1 MILERADN
9 IINIMEMKYNEAE
22 YILDKE
28 ENYKFRRR
36 MEAFFPDKE
45 TLLLGEMINETN
57 SFIFVDEIKEI
68 VIKKSFFLSNLIL
81 DNLYIEIQKSMN
93 IPILCGLFCQFDE
106 MIRKFH
112 EMIRERAH
120 LHPTF
125 APSKS
130 DLCQMSN
137 TKMQP
142 WNMPCVIRS
151 IYSRWRVFWVRR

>member
-45 TLLLGEMINETN
+45 TLLQGEMINETN
-57 SFIFVDEIKEI
+57 SFIVVDEIEEI

-81 DNLYIEIQKSMN
+81 DNLRI
-93 IPILCGLFCQFDE
+93 
-106 MIRKFH
+106 
-112 EMIRERAH
+112 
-120 LHPTF
+120 
-125 APSKS
+125 
-130 DLCQMSN
+130 
-137 TKMQP
+137 
-142 WNMPCVIRS
+142 
-151 IYSRWRVFWVRR
+151 